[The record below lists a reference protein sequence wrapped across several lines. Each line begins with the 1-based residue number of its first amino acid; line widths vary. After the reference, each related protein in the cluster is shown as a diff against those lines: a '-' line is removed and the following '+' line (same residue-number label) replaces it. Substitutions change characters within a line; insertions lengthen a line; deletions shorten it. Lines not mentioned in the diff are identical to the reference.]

1 MTYDTLIAN
10 MATFVRHALA
20 RREEDEDTYT
30 WDTSNRDNDDVYW
43 WYSRVSTDRM
53 LHGGLTTN

>member
-1 MTYDTLIAN
+1 

-30 WDTSNRDNDDVYW
+30 WDTSNRDDDDVYW